1 VNRPIRVLLVD
12 DDPKIHLLMRT
23 YLSRVGRHYVLDAEA
38 EFPAGLSALCSGE
51 YDVCLLD
58 YALGQ
63 YSGLDLI
70 HAARA
75 RRCRTPI
82 VMLTG
87 RSDLAADREAMA
99 AGADDYLVKGTFQAD
114 GLDRTLRYTLERA
127 RVREALRRSEARFRQ
142 LFDEC
147 PLGMAIVDADGR
159 IEDCNAALCTLL
171 DQGPLEVRGQ
181 VARRVSGARRAGGR
195 GGGGGVAG
203 RVPAAGAGAGGVGA
217 RDLGRARADER
228 P

>member
-1 VNRPIRVLLVD
+1 MNRPIRVLLVD

-147 PLGMAIVDADGR
+147 PLGMAIVVVRFGIARKETGR
-159 IEDCNAALCTLL
+159 E
-171 DQGPLEVRGQ
+171 R
-181 VARRVSGARRAGGR
+181 
-195 GGGGGVAG
+195 
-203 RVPAAGAGAGGVGA
+203 GAGSA
-217 RDLGRARADER
+217 RSLATHHGQMAVHER
-228 P
+228 LTAC